1 MPTQDA
7 VDLSPPSFQQVH
19 TLLLAIALRARSRQ
33 QRLATAESCTGGLVA
48 ALCTSLA
55 GSSEWF
61 ECGLVTYSLLAKQ
74 QLLGIDA
81 ALLARFGS
89 VSEPIIR
96 DMALG
101 VLRRSNATL
110 AVAVTGIAGPA
121 GGDVDRPVGTVW
133 FAWAG
138 RNPGGAAPEILQTLA
153 HQFNGDR
160 EFIRQCAATTALQG
174 LLQALS

>member
-1 MPTQDA
+1 MQNKESIA
-7 VDLSPPSFQQVH
+7 RIKDLEHEVS
-19 TLLLAIALRARSRQ
+19 
-33 QRLATAESCTGGLVA
+33 
-48 ALCTSLA
+48 SL
-55 GSSEWF
+55 
-61 ECGLVTYSLLAKQ
+61 K
-74 QLLGIDA
+74 I
-81 ALLARFGS
+81 
-89 VSEPIIR
+89 
-96 DMALG
+96 
-101 VLRRSNATL
+101 SNATL

-160 EFIRQCAATTALQG
+160 ELIRQCAATTALQG